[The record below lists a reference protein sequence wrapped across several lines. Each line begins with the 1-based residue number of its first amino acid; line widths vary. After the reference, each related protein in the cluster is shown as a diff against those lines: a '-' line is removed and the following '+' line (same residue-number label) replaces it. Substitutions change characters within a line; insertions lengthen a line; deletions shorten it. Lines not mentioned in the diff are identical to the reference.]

1 MTKKKVRKIKTA
13 VAGPAAEG
21 RPKKGAA
28 GSGGSQA
35 PAAASSPEEAPG
47 KIAQLVEFFKEV
59 RAEFD
64 KITWPS
70 RKDTQALTIAV
81 LSITMFFSFYLGL
94 VDMVLSKLVGLLMQ

>member
-1 MTKKKVRKIKTA
+1 VTKKKVRKIKS
-13 VAGPAAEG
+13 
-21 RPKKGAA
+21 AA
-28 GSGGSQA
+28 GQASGEMAAKASGGATGSKSV
-35 PAAASSPEEAPG
+35 AASVSAESAPG
-47 KIAQLVEFFKEV
+47 KLAQLKQFIKEV

-81 LSITMFFSFYLGL
+81 LSITLFFSFYLGL